1 MTEYPLR
8 IAPSK
13 QSTGKS
19 HFNAAMLINR
29 NIGFMKYWTL
39 DSIPNFLLASPV
51 LGISILGLY
60 RYTCSRTNISPIV
73 MPLVIQ
79 HGIMTFLLIFQSH
92 TQIALRV
99 VSTDPVFWWL
109 LTEIAFRDGEGLTRI
124 GRGWIWWTVI
134 WGAIS
139 IALWAGHYPPA

>member
-1 MTEYPLR
+1 
-8 IAPSK
+8 
-13 QSTGKS
+13 
-19 HFNAAMLINR
+19 MLINR

-51 LGISILGLY
+51 LGISLLGLY
-60 RYTCSRTNISPIV
+60 RYTRSRTNLSPIV
-73 MPLVIQ
+73 MPLVVQ

-99 VSTDPVFWWL
+99 VSTDPGFWWL
-109 LTEIAFRDGEGLTRI
+109 LADIAFENGGGLTRI

-134 WGAIS
+134 WGALS
-139 IALWAGHYPPA
+139 TVLWAGHYPPA

>member
-1 MTEYPLR
+1 MLM
-8 IAPSK
+8 
-13 QSTGKS
+13 QL
-19 HFNAAMLINR
+19 AMLTNR
-29 NIGFMKYWTL
+29 NIGFIKYWTL

-60 RYTCSRTNISPIV
+60 RYTCSRTNLSPII

-109 LTEIAFRDGEGLTRI
+109 LTEIAFKDGGGLTRI

-139 IALWAGHYPPA
+139 IVLWAGHYPPA